1 MNSNATRRRHLLPPT
16 LLALGTLLVSACG
29 GSAES
34 DAEQAS
40 SGPQATAA
48 RQQTL
53 ADVRNGKDTPT
64 GTTSGTTTGT
74 TTGTQPGTPGGPVAS
89 VSGVTSVAVQSTAT
103 TAQWAVPVSFGQVF
117 AKGDLKAGERLVA
130 QVGTE
135 RLPLQMDVK
144 ARHADGSVRH
154 AVLSAVVPQLNA
166 GATATLALVKV
177 ADAPMP
183 PQASPSPRQLLAQ
196 GFSTGVELNI
206 GGRVFRASADELL
219 AQGRATSW
227 LQGSAVQEWLVNAPL
242 VDGSGVAHPHLAA
255 RFAVRWYPQ
264 TRRAR
269 VDVVLE
275 NDWAFE
281 PAPQNFLYDVALSV
295 GGTRVY
301 TKQAL
306 NHFAHARWRK
316 TFWWGEE
323 PKLHLRHDAAY
334 MIRTGALPNYDTG
347 VTPSAAALTALGN
360 AWAAARTEPMAP
372 GLVVTY
378 MPSTGGRPDIGPL
391 PQWAAT
397 YLLSMDARAKAVTL
411 GVGDLA
417 GSWPIHY
424 RDKNTGRPV
433 SLADYP
439 YMTLL
444 GRPGDTVNPKTR
456 KSEAFPACTACSTAP
471 YNYTPDSAHQP
482 SLAYL
487 PYVVT
492 GDHYHL
498 EELQF
503 WANYNMVQANPGYR
517 GQEKGLVKSDQVR
530 GQAWSLRT
538 LGQAAYI
545 TPDNDP
551 MKAYFAERV
560 QNNLAWYHANYVE
573 AQPNALGV
581 LDGRNGFAAIAYTT
595 PSGPST
601 GVAPWQDDFFS
612 WSVGHLAKGLGYDA
626 ALPLAQWKATFPVG
640 RMTAPGYCWID
651 GAAYSLS
658 VRPSAGAALFTTFE
672 QAYQATMRGTDASG
686 AAVPL
691 VNSTGARYLDQ
702 PCGSKAQADWRT
714 QKDRDTR
721 VVRSA
726 WLVGEMTGY
735 ATSQSG
741 YPSNMQP
748 ALAAAVDAGAPNA
761 QQAWDL
767 FINRPVKPDYSQA
780 PQWAIVPQR
789 GTAATSAG
797 TPK

>member
-1 MNSNATRRRHLLPPT
+1 MNSNANRRRHLLPPT

-29 GSAES
+29 GSAEP
-34 DAEQAS
+34 DAEQAG
-40 SGPQATAA
+40 SGQQASAA
-48 RQQTL
+48 RQEAL
-53 ADVRNGKDTPT
+53 ADIRNGGTDAPT
-64 GTTSGTTTGT
+64 GTTSTGT
-74 TTGTQPGTPGGPVAS
+74 TTQPGTPSTPAGTVP
-89 VSGVTSVAVQSTAT
+89 GVTSVAVQSTAGT
-103 TAQWAVPVSFGQVF
+103 VQWGVPVSFGQVF
-117 AKGDLKAGERLVA
+117 AKGDLKSGERLVA

-135 RLPLQMDVK
+135 RLPLQLDVK

-154 AVLSAVVPQLNA
+154 AVLSALLPQLGA
-166 GATATLALVKV
+166 GATSTLALVK
-177 ADAPMP
+177 ATDGGTPSTQAPT
-183 PQASPSPRQLLAQ
+183 ARQLLAQ
-196 GFSTGVELNI
+196 GFSTEVEINL
-206 GGRVFRASADELL
+206 GGRIFTASADQLL
-219 AQGRATSW
+219 AQGRATTW
-227 LQGSAVQEWLVNAPL
+227 LQGPVAQEWLVNAPL
-242 VDGSGVAHPHLAA
+242 VDAGGVAHPHLSA

-264 TRRAR
+264 TKRAR

-281 PAPQNFLYDVALSV
+281 PAPQNFQYDVAMTV

-301 TKQAL
+301 AKQAL
-306 NHFAHARWRK
+306 KHFAHARWRK
-316 TFWWGEE
+316 TFWWGDE
-323 PKLHLRHDAAY
+323 PKLNLRHDAAY
-334 MIRTGALPNYDTG
+334 MIGSGALPNYDTS
-347 VTPSAAALTALGN
+347 VKPSAAALTALANSWAN
-360 AWAAARTEPMAP
+360 AKTEPMAP
-372 GLVVTY
+372 GLVMTY

-391 PQWAAT
+391 PQWAAM

-411 GVGDLA
+411 GTGDLA

-456 KSEAFPACTACSTAP
+456 KSEAFPPCTDCGTAP
-471 YNYTPDSAHQP
+471 YNYSPDSAHQP

-517 GQEKGLVKSDQVR
+517 DQEKGLVKSDQVR

-545 TPDNDP
+545 TPDADP
-551 MKAYFAERV
+551 MKAYFSDRL

-573 AQPNALGV
+573 AKPNALGV
-581 LDGRNGFAAIAYTT
+581 LDGTKGFAAIAYTT
-595 PSGPST
+595 ASGPST

-612 WSVGHLAKGLGYDA
+612 WSVGHLANGLGYDA

-640 RMTAPGYCWID
+640 RMTAKGYCWID
-651 GAAYSLS
+651 GATYSLS
-658 VRPSAGAALFTTFE
+658 VRPAANAALFTTFE
-672 QAYQATMRGTDASG
+672 QAYQATMRGTDGKG

-702 PCGSKAQADWRT
+702 PCGSQAQANWRT
-714 QKDRDTR
+714 QADKDNHVYRNPWM
-721 VVRSA
+721 A
-726 WLVGEMTGY
+726 GEMTGY
-735 ATSQSG
+735 ATAQSG

-761 QQAWDL
+761 QQAWDI

-780 PQWAIVPQR
+780 PQWAVVPQR
-789 GTAATSAG
+789 STTGTG
-797 TPK
+797 TPTTTRK

>member
-1 MNSNATRRRHLLPPT
+1 MTSNATRRRPLLPPT
-16 LLALGTLLVSACG
+16 LLALGTLLASACG
-29 GSAES
+29 GGAES
-34 DAEQAS
+34 ESDQAS
-40 SGPQATAA
+40 GLQSNAS
-48 RQQTL
+48 RQQ
-53 ADVRNGKDTPT
+53 AMGDVRA
-64 GTTSGTTTGT
+64 GTDPSAGP
-74 TTGTQPGTPGGPVAS
+74 TQPGTPGTPVAS
-89 VSGVTSVAVQSTAT
+89 IPGVTSVAVQSTAT
-103 TAQWAVPVSFGQVF
+103 TVQWGIPVSFGQVF
-117 AKGDLKAGERLVA
+117 AKGDLKQGERLVA

-135 RLPLQMDVK
+135 RLPLQLDIK

-154 AVLSAVVPQLNA
+154 AVLSTALPQLGA
-166 GATATLALVKV
+166 GSTATLALVK
-177 ADAPMP
+177 ANDMP
-183 PQASPSPRQLLAQ
+183 PPMQSPTARQLMAQ
-196 GFSTGVELNI
+196 GFSTGIELNL
-206 GGRVFRASADELL
+206 GGRTFRASADELL
-219 AQGRATSW
+219 AQGRSSTW
-227 LQGSAVQEWLVNAPL
+227 LQGPLAQEWLVNAPL
-242 VDGSGVAHPHLAA
+242 VDGSGVVHPHLAA

-264 TRRAR
+264 HKRAK
-269 VDVVLE
+269 VDVVIE
-275 NDWAFE
+275 NNWSYE
-281 PAPQNFLYDVALSV
+281 PSPQNFLYDVAVTV
-295 GGTRVY
+295 GGARVY

-306 NHFAHARWRK
+306 NHFSRARWRK
-316 TFWWGEE
+316 SFWWGEE
-323 PKLHLRHDAAY
+323 PKAHVRHDAAY
-334 MIRTGALPNYDTG
+334 LIRTGALPSYDTS
-347 VTPSAAALTALGN
+347 VKPTAAALTALATSWAN
-360 AWAAARTEPMAP
+360 AKTEPMAP

-378 MPSTGGRPDIGPL
+378 MPMTGGRPDIGPL
-391 PQWAAT
+391 PQWAAM

-411 GVGDLA
+411 GNSDLA

-471 YNYTPDSAHQP
+471 YSYAPDSAHQP

-503 WANYNMVQANPGYR
+503 WANYNMVQANPYYR
-517 GQEKGLVKSDQVR
+517 DFDKGLLKSDQVR

-545 TPDNDP
+545 TPDADP
-551 MKAYFAERV
+551 MKSYFSERL
-560 QNNLAWYHANYVE
+560 QHNLAWYHATYVE
-573 AQPNALGV
+573 GRPNALGV
-581 LDGRNGFAAIAYTT
+581 LDGSGKYPGPAIAYAT

-601 GVAPWQDDFFS
+601 GVAPWQDDFFT
-612 WSVGHLAKGLGYDA
+612 WSVGHLANGLGQDA
-626 ALPLAQWKATFPVG
+626 ALPLAQWKAAFPVG
-640 RMTAPGYCWID
+640 RMTARGYCWID
-651 GAAYSLS
+651 AATYALS
-658 VRPSAGAALFTTFE
+658 VRPAAGAALFTDLA
-672 QAYQATMRGTDASG
+672 QAYQATMRGVNTAG

-702 PCGSKAQADWRT
+702 PCGSAAQASWRT
-714 QKDRDTR
+714 QYDKDMR
-721 VVRSA
+721 VSRGP

-767 FINRPVKPDYSQA
+767 FIKRPVKPDYSAA

-789 GTAATSAG
+789 GAAGPSQR
-797 TPK
+797 